1 MQDLARPETLDGVL
15 GADPERV
22 AGDRHV
28 PTHQLRQDLPD
39 RPQAQPV
46 LDLAVRTAEV
56 AGQDDRGPRVEEQVD
71 RRDGGPDA
79 RIVGDPAVGERDVE
93 VDANEDPFA
102 GDVRVADREL
112 VHRGQ
117 AVTGRRAA
125 TNAIRSA
132 TRQL

>member
-1 MQDLARPETLDGVL
+1 MSTSPGRRRLTASSVPIPSASPVTGTFRRISWDRTCPTGRRRSPSWTLPFGRPRWLARMTDAP
-15 GADPERV
+15 A
-22 AGDRHV
+22 
-28 PTHQLRQDLPD
+28 LRSS
-39 RPQAQPV
+39 
-46 LDLAVRTAEV
+46 
-56 AGQDDRGPRVEEQVD
+56 VD

-79 RIVGDPAVGERDVE
+79 RIVGDPAVGQRDVE